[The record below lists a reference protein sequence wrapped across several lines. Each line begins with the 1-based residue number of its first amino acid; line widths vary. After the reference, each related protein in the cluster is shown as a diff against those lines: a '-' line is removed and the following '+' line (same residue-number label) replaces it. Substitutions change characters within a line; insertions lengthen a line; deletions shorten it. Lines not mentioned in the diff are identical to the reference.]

1 MNFKTKHPFEKR
13 KEEAER
19 ILAKY
24 PQRIPVI
31 CEKDPRSRDIPN
43 IDRQKYLV
51 PDDLSVANFMYVIR
65 KRIKI
70 EAEKSIYLFVNNKVM
85 PATAQFISTLYE
97 KYKDED
103 GFLYITYAGESTFG
117 WIEDQHFFS
126 FNSSHWNR
134 YKYRHCTTTWFV
146 FFIDEH
152 LKDHHYKRGKYE
164 TTCTAQQEEVDKKQ
178 QKTENNIL
186 VYIIA
191 VILKNVFSDSY
202 M

>member
-1 MNFKTKHPFEKR
+1 MQIFMSSFMWSLLSDEKSYLVAGSRVYHQFKTPFSPRPARFVKKTKFQRTFLAIKTMNFKTKHPFEKR

-117 WIEDQHFFS
+117 
-126 FNSSHWNR
+126 
-134 YKYRHCTTTWFV
+134 
-146 FFIDEH
+146 
-152 LKDHHYKRGKYE
+152 
-164 TTCTAQQEEVDKKQ
+164 
-178 QKTENNIL
+178 
-186 VYIIA
+186 
-191 VILKNVFSDSY
+191 
-202 M
+202 

>member
-1 MNFKTKHPFEKR
+1 MNVNHFINFKNLSRKPNPTWQLQHHLNKNIPLKKEKR
-13 KEEAER
+13 KLNASLLNTHNAFQSFVKKIPGKAFSYFFLFLFLHCCNSVTAN
-19 ILAKY
+19 ILSLNSLLFLFLLFSY
-24 PQRIPVI
+24 S
-31 CEKDPRSRDIPN
+31 RSRDIPN

-117 WIEDQHFFS
+117 
-126 FNSSHWNR
+126 
-134 YKYRHCTTTWFV
+134 
-146 FFIDEH
+146 
-152 LKDHHYKRGKYE
+152 
-164 TTCTAQQEEVDKKQ
+164 
-178 QKTENNIL
+178 
-186 VYIIA
+186 
-191 VILKNVFSDSY
+191 
-202 M
+202 

>member
-1 MNFKTKHPFEKR
+1 MSSFMWSLLSDEKSYLVAVSIILSIILSLLFFQDTRYLFPPPSPRSFLTESTKNVPCIKTMNFKTKHPFEKR

-117 WIEDQHFFS
+117 
-126 FNSSHWNR
+126 
-134 YKYRHCTTTWFV
+134 
-146 FFIDEH
+146 
-152 LKDHHYKRGKYE
+152 
-164 TTCTAQQEEVDKKQ
+164 
-178 QKTENNIL
+178 
-186 VYIIA
+186 
-191 VILKNVFSDSY
+191 
-202 M
+202 

>member
-1 MNFKTKHPFEKR
+1 MQRVSINNIATMNFKTKHPFEKR

-117 WIEDQHFFS
+117 
-126 FNSSHWNR
+126 
-134 YKYRHCTTTWFV
+134 
-146 FFIDEH
+146 
-152 LKDHHYKRGKYE
+152 
-164 TTCTAQQEEVDKKQ
+164 
-178 QKTENNIL
+178 
-186 VYIIA
+186 
-191 VILKNVFSDSY
+191 
-202 M
+202 